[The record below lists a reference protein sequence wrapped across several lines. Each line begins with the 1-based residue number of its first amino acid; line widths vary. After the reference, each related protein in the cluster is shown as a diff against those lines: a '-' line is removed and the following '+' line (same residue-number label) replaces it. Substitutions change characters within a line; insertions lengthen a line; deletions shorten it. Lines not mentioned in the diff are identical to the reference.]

1 MNDSRKGRACVISLP
16 TFVHPSLG
24 PLDGYV
30 EDAYQLGQLWE
41 NMGFDSYF
49 PSIKAERS
57 LTAEVIAN

>member
-1 MNDSRKGRACVISLP
+1 MNDSRKGRACIISLP
-16 TFVHPSLG
+16 TFEHPSLG

-41 NMGFDSYF
+41 NMGFDSCF

-57 LTAEVIAN
+57 LTAEVSTN